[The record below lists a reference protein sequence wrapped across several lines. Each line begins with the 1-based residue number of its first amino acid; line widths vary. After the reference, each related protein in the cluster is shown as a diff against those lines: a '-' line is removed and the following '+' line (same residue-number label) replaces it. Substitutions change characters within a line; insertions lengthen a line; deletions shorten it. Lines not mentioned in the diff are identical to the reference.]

1 MGDPIRLTNGPTRI
15 TVATKQAAKDAL
27 DVTAYKGFDLFLVV
41 YEIAGG
47 SPGMTVNI
55 TTSMQNVSDDAAL
68 WLPLGS
74 AFTTVTTANTAELL
88 SITSGSLRYI
98 RWEVSFPGTTAST
111 TFELTGIARPG

>member
-98 RWEVSFPGTTAST
+98 RWEASFTGTTASA
-111 TFELTGIARPG
+111 TFELSGIARPG